1 MSNVALFCR
10 TPDEYVVVLQNW
22 AARLAAAL
30 PSRFGEGVTAKWWV
44 EERKADAAGAP
55 GPYVQWIDLKRGER
69 IVGRMR
75 LRWDPASP
83 SAMRVESVSDGVAL
97 VETVLSRSLAGV
109 ASAFN
114 VLAIAAAVG
123 AFGLWVWFAIAD
135 WSRIWARVSTWSGAG
150 PGRASKLEVTW
161 LLMGWALGPLF
172 TGFAVVFV
180 GQFVRALSEGRR
192 KPAPDAI
199 PAARLDAECASII
212 GAAEASAAADAKVMV
227 DLGQRFPGRAP

>member
-1 MSNVALFCR
+1 MSEVSLFCR
-10 TPDEYVVVLQNW
+10 TPDEHVVVVRNW
-22 AARLAAAL
+22 AGRLAAAL
-30 PSRFGEGVTAKWWV
+30 PARVGESVTAKWWV
-44 EERKADAAGAP
+44 EERQADAAGSP

-69 IVGRMR
+69 VVGRVR
-75 LRWDPASP
+75 LRWNPASP
-83 SAMRVESVSDGVAL
+83 RTLHVESTSEGVAL
-97 VETVLSRSLAGV
+97 AETVLSRGLAGI

-114 VLAIAAAVG
+114 VLAIVAAIG

-135 WSRIWARVSTWSGAG
+135 WSRIWARVSTFSGGG

-172 TGFAVVFV
+172 AGFAVVFV